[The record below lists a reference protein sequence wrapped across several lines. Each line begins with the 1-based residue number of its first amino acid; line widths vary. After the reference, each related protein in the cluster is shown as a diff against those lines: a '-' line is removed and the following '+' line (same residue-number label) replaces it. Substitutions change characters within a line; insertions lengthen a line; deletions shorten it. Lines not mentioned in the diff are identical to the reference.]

1 MPRACFALALALS
14 AACAAHDNQA
24 PDAQRACPGVE
35 VLLAA
40 SDYASSK
47 VCGWPGTC
55 TSGTDLGGDPMLTAG
70 GGQAFF
76 LARDNDLVF
85 ELDPACGTP
94 KNRVSL
100 SSFATRDATTGT
112 RRAAN
117 PHDAAAAPDGTV
129 LVTLYGTAKL
139 AFVKDGVLEPKA
151 LDLSSFDED
160 GNPQA
165 DAVSIVSVAG
175 VPKAFV
181 TLERLDD
188 GDFLR
193 SKKPSQILRVDVA
206 SRAIDATFDLAGRNP
221 FNPMSELDGFLFMA
235 EPGNF
240 DSKNDELAGIER
252 FDTTTSSSLLLV
264 REITLGGS
272 VAEIAVT
279 KGCGA
284 AIVAGPERDINPTW
298 LVTFDPITGEVFQSR
313 EAPLL
318 GPTSGYDLQALV
330 WRGDSLYVGDRRRSA
345 EGYPIHVFQR
355 TGLCTLARLDRNLF
369 VPQRP
374 VALRAAIGNEKP

>member
-1 MPRACFALALALS
+1 MARACFALALALS

-24 PDAQRACPGVE
+24 LDAQRACPGVE

-47 VCGWPGTC
+47 ACGVPGGC

-70 GGQAFF
+70 GGYAFF

-85 ELDPACGTP
+85 ELDPSCGTP
-94 KNRVSL
+94 KSRVSL
-100 SSFATRDATTGT
+100 SSLAERDASTGIK
-112 RRAAN
+112 RAAN

-129 LVTLYGTAKL
+129 LVTLYGTAKV
-139 AFVKDGVLEPKA
+139 AFVKDGVLEPAA
-151 LDLSSFDED
+151 LDLSPFDDD

-165 DAVSIVSVAG
+165 DAVSVVSVAG

-188 GDFLR
+188 GDLLR
-193 SKKPSQILRVDVA
+193 SSKPSHMLRIDVG
-206 SRAIDATFDLAGRNP
+206 SRAIDATFELAGRNP
-221 FNPMSELDGFLFMA
+221 FNPMSELDGFLFLA

-240 DSKNDELAGIER
+240 DSKSDELAGIER
-252 FDTTTSSSLLLV
+252 FDTQTSTSVLLV
-264 REITLGGS
+264 RETALGGS
-272 VAEIAVT
+272 VAEVAVT

-284 AIVAGPERDINPTW
+284 AIVAGPERDVNPTW
-298 LVTFDPITGEVFQSR
+298 LVTFDPITGEVLQSR

-318 GPTSGYDLQALV
+318 GPTSGYDLQALA
-330 WRGDSLYVGDRRRSA
+330 WRGDSLYVGDRRRST

-355 TGLCTLARLDRNLF
+355 TGACTLGRLDRNLF

-374 VALRAAIGNEKP
+374 VALRASIGNEKP